1 VCVCVCVCVT
11 SCPVCRYV
19 QTPVPT
25 GDNKCFECST
35 QLVRKSAHAGG
46 YLCIAGL
53 HLYVRKLTNYY
64 FIVYCYCF
72 LYVFLILSASINVVK
87 NTYLIDWC
95 VVISVCWFTELEIWH
110 KSYCYGC
117 VEILKML
124 IKIIIALDSTD
135 TEGLK
140 LTRLAREPEN
150 WADTILLSKKLQLIL
165 CCKGTVTT

>member
-1 VCVCVCVCVT
+1 VCVCVT

-87 NTYLIDWC
+87 NPCLIDWC
-95 VVISVCWFTELEIWH
+95 VVISV
-110 KSYCYGC
+110 
-117 VEILKML
+117 L
-124 IKIIIALDSTD
+124 IHWVGNQAQ
-135 TEGLK
+135 
-140 LTRLAREPEN
+140 
-150 WADTILLSKKLQLIL
+150 ILLLRLCRSSEDADCNYYCPWQYRYRGIKTYKTGTGTWKLSRYD
-165 CCKGTVTT
+165 TA